1 MKNYGKILTCDMK
14 VRKLPRIKIKVEK
27 GYFLALTREKL
38 SYDSRYFGQVRLEKI
53 EKKAKLVYRFKE
65 K

>member
-1 MKNYGKILTCDMK
+1 MKNYGRILTCDMEG
-14 VRKLPRIKIKVEK
+14 RKLPEIEIKVEK
-27 GYFLALTREKL
+27 GYFLALTNKNL

>member
-1 MKNYGKILTCDMK
+1 MENYGRILTCDMEG
-14 VRKLPRIKIKVEK
+14 RELPKIKIKVEK
-27 GYFLALTREKL
+27 GYFLALTKEKL

-53 EKKAKLVYRFKE
+53 EKKARLVYRFKE